1 MADTQGTGS
10 SSSGPNTQDSAEP
23 APHWSR
29 NAGGIAALIALAAF
43 IFGVG
48 NFTDLKARVTG
59 EYQRRQTA
67 QRIHTSFVRS
77 YIGFESF
84 CGGLTQPSKV
94 TLSWL
99 NAVLKVRINF
109 ANAWAGRPD
118 DGLTNA
124 ERADMAAARSNF
136 RAASGFWSALAT
148 DFKAADISAYDT
160 HLGEYYQAMA
170 DYLSVV
176 YRYGVHDSCAVT
188 WPTPP
193 FWTPPS

>member
-1 MADTQGTGS
+1 MADTQQTGS
-10 SSSGPNTQDSAEP
+10 SPSGTNPQEP
-23 APHWSR
+23 EETGPHWSR

-43 IFGVG
+43 VFGVG
-48 NFTDLKARVTG
+48 NFTDLKDRVTG
-59 EYQRRQTA
+59 EYGRRQTD
-67 QRIHTSFVRS
+67 QRIHTSFVHS
-77 YIGFESF
+77 YIGFQTF

-99 NAVLKVRINF
+99 DTVLKARINF
-109 ANAWAGRPD
+109 ANSWAARPD
-118 DGLTNA
+118 NGLTNA

-136 RAASGFWSALAT
+136 RAASGFWAALAT
-148 DFKAADISAYDT
+148 DFKAADISDYDT

-170 DYLSVV
+170 GYLSVV
-176 YRYGVHDSCAVT
+176 YRYGVHNSCAVT